1 MDTYRDIIILSLLI
15 ILSGFFSASETAL
28 TSFKSTDLDS
38 EDEGKKISNLLKKW
52 LKNPNEILTGLLLGN
67 NIVNILASSIATAI
81 AINFWGNSS
90 KSLFVVTT
98 IMTIVILIFGEI
110 TPKIMAKNNA
120 KLFSKI
126 VITPIYMLTVVFKP
140 IIKILMGISMLIGRV
155 LGVEVKKDNIM
166 ITEEDLISFVNV
178 GKAEGIIE
186 EEEQEMIHS
195 IVGLGETTAKEI
207 MTPRTSLFAVEGT
220 KTLDEI
226 WQEMMEAGFSRIP
239 VYEGTIDNVIGV
251 LYIKD
256 ILKYTKEHTTDIQV
270 KELVRGAYYVPET
283 KSIIKILEEF
293 KKEKVHIAF
302 VLDEYGGVCG
312 VLTIEDLLEE
322 IVGEIRDEFDTEDE
336 EIKEIE
342 AGKYEID
349 AMLDVESVNK
359 ELGLNLPLS
368 EDYDS
373 LGGLL
378 MAKLEKIP
386 IVGDCVEIDE
396 IKLIVT
402 KVERRRVAK
411 VVIERGE

>member
-1 MDTYRDIIILSLLI
+1 MDTYRDIIILSILI

-38 EDEGKKISNLLKKW
+38 EDEGKKISTLLKKW

-90 KSLFVVTT
+90 KSLFIVTT

-140 IIKILMGISMLIGRV
+140 VIKILIGISMLIGRV
-155 LGVEVKKDNIM
+155 LGVEVKKENIM
-166 ITEEDLISFVNV
+166 ITEEDLISFLNV

-186 EEEQEMIHS
+186 EEEEEMIHS

-226 WQEMMEAGFSRIP
+226 WEEMMEAGFSRIP
-239 VYEGTIDNVIGV
+239 VYDGTIDNVIGV

-256 ILKYTKEHTTDIQV
+256 ILKYAKEHTTDIQV
-270 KELVRGAYYVPET
+270 KELVREAYCVPET

-342 AGKYEID
+342 VGKYEID
-349 AMLDVESVNK
+349 AILDVESVNK

-386 IVGDCVEIDE
+386 IVGDYVVLDG

-402 KVERRRVAK
+402 KVERRRVSK